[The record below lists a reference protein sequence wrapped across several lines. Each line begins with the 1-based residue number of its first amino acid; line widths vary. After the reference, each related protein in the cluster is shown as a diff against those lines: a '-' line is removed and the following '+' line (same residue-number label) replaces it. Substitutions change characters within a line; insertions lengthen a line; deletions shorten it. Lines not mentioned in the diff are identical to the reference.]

1 MTAFNL
7 NITTKARVS
16 TWNAVYMCPQL
27 PSEADAIMNGHTR
40 QQTDVCVLGN
50 ILGRVEQ
57 MQRLIA
63 LNNTNSL
70 RISPCLLLNPPAD
83 ALLHISHTTRPQRLS
98 HERCRVSEAQVG
110 RNSPEVAALL
120 GLGGVLALTS
130 FRLEC
135 VGFKNL
141 WHKPKTCVLCVL

>member
-1 MTAFNL
+1 MKKYEKEAWMTAFNL

-40 QQTDVCVLGN
+40 QQTDVCVLGK

-57 MQRLIA
+57 MQRLFA

-83 ALLHISHTTRPQRLS
+83 ALLHISHTTRPRRLS
-98 HERCRVSEAQVG
+98 PRERCKVSEAQVG
-110 RNSPEVAALL
+110 RNSPEV
-120 GLGGVLALTS
+120 GGTS
-130 FRLEC
+130 WTWGASL
-135 VGFKNL
+135 
-141 WHKPKTCVLCVL
+141 H